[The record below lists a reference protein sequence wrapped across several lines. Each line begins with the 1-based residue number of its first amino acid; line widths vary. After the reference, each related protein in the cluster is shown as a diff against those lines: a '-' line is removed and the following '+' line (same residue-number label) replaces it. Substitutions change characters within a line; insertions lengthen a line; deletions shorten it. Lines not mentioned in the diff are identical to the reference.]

1 MLASWQKRT
10 RQNTHDA
17 LPHRLKM
24 EKIWGAGLLKLSG
37 MLFSNSKRCTCSL
50 IIVPNMFKLAFTLVK
65 LAVQRQLWEVAY
77 ELVQSRSAT
86 LSPVHSLGCNDR

>member
-10 RQNTHDA
+10 RQTTHDV

-50 IIVPNMFKLAFTLVK
+50 IIVPNMFILLPWSNLLFKGSSGK
-65 LAVQRQLWEVAY
+65 W
-77 ELVQSRSAT
+77 
-86 LSPVHSLGCNDR
+86 PMN